1 MKVPEPGLI
10 VSAAELEGSYVLL
23 DVDPHKH
30 VAVLLS
36 RDGKRT
42 IIRGV
47 SVNNIRVMADQLIDC
62 NSRMRALPAHSK
74 QIG

>member
-10 VSAAELEGSYVLL
+10 VSVAELEGSYVLL
-23 DVDPHKH
+23 GVDSERH

-42 IIRGV
+42 IVRGV
-47 SVNNIRVMADQLIDC
+47 SLKSIQVMADQLIDC
-62 NSRMRALPAHSK
+62 NNRTRAHPERSK

>member
-10 VSAAELEGSYVLL
+10 VPVAEVEGSYVLL
-23 DVDPHKH
+23 GVDSQKH

-42 IIRGV
+42 IVRGV
-47 SVNNIRVMADQLIDC
+47 SLKRIRVMADQLIDC
-62 NSRMRALPAHSK
+62 NSRTRAYPGRSK

>member
-10 VSAAELEGSYVLL
+10 VSVAKLEGTYVLL
-23 DVDPHKH
+23 GVDSHKH

-42 IIRGV
+42 IVRGV
-47 SVNNIRVMADQLIDC
+47 SLRSIRVMADQLINC
-62 NSRMRALPAHSK
+62 NSRMRAYPGHAK
-74 QIG
+74 QIC

>member
-10 VSAAELEGSYVLL
+10 VSVAELEGSYVLL
-23 DVDPHKH
+23 GVDSQKH

-42 IIRGV
+42 IVRGV
-47 SVNNIRVMADQLIDC
+47 SLKSIRVMADQLIDC
-62 NSRMRALPAHSK
+62 NSRTRAYAGHSK